1 MIAGAW
7 KFIVRIA
14 AHLTRRKPMR
24 KCHLCRQP
32 IWNDT
37 LTTCPNCGAGLP
49 KVPKAPADTAAPAE
63 LAPGIALELATL
75 LELEGNGGILMVD
88 TLAEALSHAPAEYR
102 VAIAI
107 SPNTPPGVYNA
118 SRVAIDSS
126 LAVVVLVIGDPLS

>member
-7 KFIVRIA
+7 KVLARIA
-14 AHLTRRKPMR
+14 AHLTRRKRMR

-32 IWNDT
+32 IGDDT
-37 LTTCPNCGAGLP
+37 LTTCPICGAGLP

-118 SRVAIDSS
+118 SRVAIDSA